1 MPSDDLPVREFA
13 TAADFERWLA
23 AEHASTAGI
32 WLKIA
37 RKETGIDSVDYSQA
51 LDVAL
56 CYGWIDGQKA
66 KVDDVHWL
74 QRFTPRSRA
83 SKWSK
88 VNRERAEKLIKSDRM
103 RPAGQAEIDRAKAD
117 GRWAAAYA
125 SQKTATVPDDLQQAL
140 DADPEAA
147 AFFATLDSRNRYSVL
162 YRIGDAKKPETR
174 AARIEKYVA
183 MLHENKKI
191 HP

>member
-1 MPSDDLPVREFA
+1 MPKDDLPVREFA
-13 TAADFERWLA
+13 TAADFEQWLA
-23 AEHASTAGI
+23 AEHASAGI

-37 RKETGIDSVDYSQA
+37 KKETGIDSVDYSQA

-56 CYGWIDGQKA
+56 CYGWVDGQKA
-66 KVDDVHWL
+66 TIDDTHWL
-74 QRFTPRSRA
+74 QRFTPRGPA

-88 VNRERAEKLIKSDRM
+88 VNRERVKNLIEQDRM

-140 DADPEAA
+140 DEDPEAA
-147 AFFATLDSRNRYSVL
+147 EFFATLDSKNRYSVL
-162 YRIGDAKKPETR
+162 HRIGDAKKPETR
-174 AARIEKYVA
+174 AARIAKYVG
-183 MLHENKKI
+183 MLHEHKKI

>member
-13 TAADFERWLA
+13 SAADFERWLA
-23 AEHASTAGI
+23 AEHASAAGI

-88 VNRERAEKLIKSDRM
+88 VNRERVEKLITQDRM